1 MEQQT
6 QTKTAARTEKTPTEE
21 RIRKSDGPRLA
32 QTDIAAKAAMAGA
45 DLRQMPADRLR
56 ELAVRLGNSGME
68 VETLEGREGW
78 DLRGVKISTPV
89 LTRYEPV
96 TLSKGVVGD
105 CDFLDWIF
113 AASAG
118 DYTGPSGSS
127 LRRTIDIITLND
139 LGQPGVTWTLS
150 GAMPIGYEVP
160 QLDGSRSEVLTESLT
175 LSYTGMK
182 RKAEARQQPQ

>member
-1 MEQQT
+1 MAVQYPDPIQAFRFLIKVEGSGNIS
-6 QTKTAARTEKTPTEE
+6 AAFTRCSG
-21 RIRKSDGPRLA
+21 IR
-32 QTDIAAKAAMAGA
+32 
-45 DLRQMPADRLR
+45 
-56 ELAVRLGNSGME
+56 ME